1 MGAVSRNHGLERDWS
16 GKGEEGGEASSLQT
30 AGLVRKEVF
39 PWGIFVESTF
49 LQKLNCNCNCC
60 IVAIRCARVRA
71 RRLNCL
77 STYRISIH
85 PPNASGLRDSKE
97 DPVRSRMVTYYVP
110 TLESGHSDQSATV
123 CLVFASRQDKK
134 RKTSKQA
141 VLSG

>member
-1 MGAVSRNHGLERDWS
+1 MGAVSRNHGLERDWP
-16 GKGEEGGEASSLQT
+16 GKGEEGSEASPLQT

-60 IVAIRCARVRA
+60 IASIRCARVRA

-97 DPVRSRMVTYYVP
+97 DPVRMVTYYVP

-134 RKTSKQA
+134 EKQA
-141 VLSG
+141 NKQCSVASG